1 VPTIVPIIVPIWRTG
16 FMIAASNDSFSACD
30 PLIASGALVALISPT
45 RNS

>member
-1 VPTIVPIIVPIWRTG
+1 
-16 FMIAASNDSFSACD
+16 MIAASNDSFSACD